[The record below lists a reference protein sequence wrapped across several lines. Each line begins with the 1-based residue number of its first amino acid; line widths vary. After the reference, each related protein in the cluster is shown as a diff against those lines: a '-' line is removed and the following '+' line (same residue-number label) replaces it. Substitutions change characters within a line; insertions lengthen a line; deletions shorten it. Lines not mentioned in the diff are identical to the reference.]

1 MTAATIGSY
10 SFEEYID
17 KVKAFHGH
25 VAPGLVV
32 GGYMVDLALQ
42 HFPPGRLFDA
52 LSETRACLPDAVQLL
67 TPCTIGNGWLKIINL
82 GRFALSLYD
91 KYEGVGVRVFVD
103 PEKLEVWPEIKSWFF
118 KLVSKKEQDFER
130 LVQGIRA
137 AGSSIC
143 GLQPIRI
150 NPDLVISHHR
160 KGFAVCPRC
169 RESYPA
175 EDGSLCRACGGES
188 PYLPLSDPGESQKF

>member
-82 GRFALSLYD
+82 GRF
-91 KYEGVGVRVFVD
+91 
-103 PEKLEVWPEIKSWFF
+103 IKIFWI
-118 KLVSKKEQDFER
+118 KPVAVS
-130 LVQGIRA
+130 I
-137 AGSSIC
+137 I
-143 GLQPIRI
+143 
-150 NPDLVISHHR
+150 
-160 KGFAVCPRC
+160 
-169 RESYPA
+169 
-175 EDGSLCRACGGES
+175 
-188 PYLPLSDPGESQKF
+188 